1 MNCKSLSEFV
11 SFPIPKFQF
20 LFPSGTPKFSIRK
33 EREKDFSVRKTQRE
47 ILEKEKKNRE
57 REKRKRQTDRH
68 GRR

>member
-33 EREKDFSVRKTQRE
+33 EREKDFSVKKKQRE
-47 ILEKEKKNRE
+47 ILEKEKKRQRE
-57 REKRKRQTDRH
+57 RET
-68 GRR
+68 

>member
-33 EREKDFSVRKTQRE
+33 EREKDFSVRKTQRDFRE
-47 ILEKEKKNRE
+47 RKKKQRE
-57 REKRKRQTDRH
+57 RET
-68 GRR
+68 